1 MAAAVAA
8 AWRHTALPLQQNA
21 SRPFR
26 ISPPAL
32 ARRLPSDPPA
42 RPLPETRARRAL
54 STKPTDAFYGNSA
67 LDELAATKTTK
78 VSLKELV
85 DFGKGRMSEV
95 KLITSANFV
104 RREIAIRLAHR
115 LADFQRLPFI
125 VGTAP
130 LLHDV
135 YQLYWN
141 SFNVLRQYPEIKSLK
156 VCR

>member
-1 MAAAVAA
+1 MAAALAT
-8 AWRHTALPLQQNA
+8 AWRQAALPLQRNT
-21 SRPFR
+21 SRRFR
-26 ISPPAL
+26 ISPSAL
-32 ARRLPSDPPA
+32 GRGMSSDTPSRPP
-42 RPLPETRARRAL
+42 PETLARRAL
-54 STKPTDAFYGNSA
+54 STKPTNAFYGNSA
-67 LDELAATKTTK
+67 LDELAAKKTTK

-156 VCR
+156 V

>member
-1 MAAAVAA
+1 MAAALAM
-8 AWRHTALPLQQNA
+8 AWRQAALPLQRNA
-21 SRPFR
+21 SRRFR
-26 ISPPAL
+26 ISPSAL
-32 ARRLPSDPPA
+32 GCGMPSDPPS
-42 RPLPETRARRAL
+42 RPPFETQAL

-67 LDELAATKTTK
+67 LDELAAKKTTK

-156 VCR
+156 VYR